1 MGALGCKYCNWNEEN
16 NEGRF
21 EQFNKSNN
29 PVLITNHNNNENNK
43 NTNENNIININ
54 DIISNSQN
62 EEKENNFKNFNLKI
76 SQEKDT
82 IEKPEIIND
91 NSEQNFNENK
101 DNIIIEDNLSNNLE
115 QNEEENINNINKL
128 KSNLEKSNINQF
140 SLRSK
145 NEVKNKVKNYEIN
158 KINFGLKSQDKE
170 KLNLEQKKL
179 YKEAENNL
187 QQFNAPQGDEISK
200 LQIIMSNILYK
211 LNKFFTSINLSS
223 SNDDYK
229 YILLNSSLNK
239 MINYEINAHSTTMYS
254 ERFCVLYPKM
264 FKYYRSKE
272 SFLKNLSPLYII
284 PINQISAVNI
294 AKPKKGKKKLY
305 HLIICNKLGIQQDS
319 SNKKIFKNAFDS
331 SSDTDE
337 SLLIF
342 TSDDEKNVFQ
352 WYIVLQ
358 YLIEIS
364 KN

>member
-170 KLNLEQKKL
+170 QLNLEQKKL

-254 ERFCVLYPKM
+254 DRFCVLYPKM